1 MAIHLPHATCD
12 LLMRRALDNN
22 YVSIDNKMGSLFQG
36 PIYSIPLT
44 TTNLVSMF
52 PSKDE
57 LYLIECYTYKML
69 IRL

>member
-57 LYLIECYTYKML
+57 LYLTERYKFKIL
-69 IRL
+69 IR

>member
-12 LLMRRALDNN
+12 LLMRRAL

-36 PIYSIPLT
+36 PIYYIPLT

-57 LYLIECYTYKML
+57 LYLTEYYK
-69 IRL
+69 I

>member
-1 MAIHLPHATCD
+1 MAIHLPHVTCD
-12 LLMRRALDNN
+12 LLTQRTLDN
-22 YVSIDNKMGSLFQG
+22 YCASIDNKMDSLFQG

-57 LYLIECYTYKML
+57 LYLTECFKFKML
-69 IRL
+69 IR

>member
-12 LLMRRALDNN
+12 LLTRKTLDNN
-22 YVSIDNKMGSLFQG
+22 YVSIDNKMDSLFQG
-36 PIYSIPLT
+36 PIYSIPLA

-69 IRL
+69 IR